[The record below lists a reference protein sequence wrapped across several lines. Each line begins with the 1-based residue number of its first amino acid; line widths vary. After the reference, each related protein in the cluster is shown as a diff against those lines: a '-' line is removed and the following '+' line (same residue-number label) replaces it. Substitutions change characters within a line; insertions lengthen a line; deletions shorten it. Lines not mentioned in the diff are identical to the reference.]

1 MKLIPTSEKIEV
13 KDYPYGFNRRTTLY
27 DTVEFNQKRG
37 FRRVTQTVNP
47 KTGRLNKPKKST
59 YQSILYRYKDENG
72 HIKNVIFNLN
82 GGAKETNTVS
92 NFLKDNFEL
101 FTLEERRYLYQSIL
115 VSLKISMRGNAMYGG
130 AKVEDLKP
138 LYNDFVDAMVK
149 GMREPQTNLFGVQ
162 LDSEAIEG
170 AKDPN
175 YSPFK

>member
-13 KDYPYGFNRRTTLY
+13 KDYPYGFKLRTTLY
-27 DTVEFNQKRG
+27 DTAEFDPKKG

-47 KTGRLNKPKKST
+47 KNGKLNKPKKST

-72 HIKNVIFNLN
+72 HIKNVVFNLN

-101 FTLEERRYLYQSIL
+101 FTLEERGYFYQSML
-115 VSLKISMRGNAMYGG
+115 ANLKISMRGNVVYGG

-138 LYNDFVDAMVK
+138 LYNNFVDAMVK
-149 GMREPQTNLFGVQ
+149 GMKEPSANFFGVQ
-162 LDSEAIEG
+162 LDSKAIEET
-170 AKDPN
+170 KDPN